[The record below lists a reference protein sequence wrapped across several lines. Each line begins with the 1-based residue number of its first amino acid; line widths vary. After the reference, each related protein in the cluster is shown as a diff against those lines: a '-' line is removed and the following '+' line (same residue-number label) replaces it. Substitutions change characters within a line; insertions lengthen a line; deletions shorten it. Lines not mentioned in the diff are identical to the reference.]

1 MFAVSPSASV
11 PSASVSRVIGAAALT
26 VLLGLTSA
34 AVAGPP
40 SPNASTP
47 GSTTPQVYGPL
58 GEPLGTPAPATTPA
72 VTAVPAPASPAA
84 TPGPLLVRAHT
95 SETGTTM
102 LFWSGAVGPNM
113 PSLIWSAFQEH
124 KATTKRFVLVLN
136 SGGGSVMAGEQVIT
150 VLRGIRATHRLDTEV
165 RNGRMCGSMC
175 VFIYLQGQTRTAAP
189 ASTWLFHEITRPSAP
204 DAKVPVIDRARGD
217 QLIAKYYPSAGVSAV
232 WTQQMK
238 PMIYNSDYW
247 LTGRDL
253 VEAKSGIV
261 TSLLGNIQ
269 ARVLVPGGADSQ

>member
-1 MFAVSPSASV
+1 MFAVPSCASM
-11 PSASVSRVIGAAALT
+11 PRAAGLAAFVALF
-26 VLLGLTSA
+26 GLVGP

-40 SPNASTP
+40 TATA
-47 GSTTPQVYGPL
+47 PQVYGPL
-58 GEPLGTPAPATTPA
+58 GEPLGAPPPATTPA
-72 VTAVPAPASPAA
+72 PTPAPAASPTAS
-84 TPGPLLVRAHT
+84 PPPLLVRPHT

-175 VFIYLQGQTRTAAP
+175 VFIYLQGQTRNAAP
-189 ASTWLFHEITRPSAP
+189 ASTWLFHEITRPAAP
-204 DAKVPVIDRARGD
+204 DAKMPVIDRARGD
-217 QLIAKYYPSAGVSAV
+217 QLIAKYYPAAGVSAV

-247 LTGRDL
+247 LTSRDV